1 MPLFPLARAQ
11 RKETIVT
18 KALISTENA
27 PAAVGPY
34 SQAVAANG
42 LVFCSGQ
49 IPLDPRTGE
58 LVTGSIA
65 DQTRRCME
73 NLEAVLIE
81 AGSGLDQLVKV
92 NVYLADIGDYAEF
105 NEAYG
110 EFIGTEA
117 PARAAVAVSGLP
129 KGARVEV
136 ECVALTR

>member
-1 MPLFPLARAQ
+1 M
-11 RKETIVT
+11 T
-18 KALISTENA
+18 KSLISTDNA

-49 IPLDPRTGE
+49 IPLDPGTGK

-73 NLEAVLIE
+73 NLAAVLTE
-81 AGSGLDQLVKV
+81 AGSGMDQLVKV
-92 NVYLADIGDYAEF
+92 NVYLADIEDYVEF

-110 EFIGTEA
+110 EFIGSEA
-117 PARAAVAVSGLP
+117 PARAAVAVAGLP

-136 ECVALTR
+136 ECVALTQKS